1 MKRRPVIGISGSM
14 EPQKRKVFLL
24 QAYFD
29 AVSRAG
35 GLPVLLDPAADEQ
48 AIREYASLLDG
59 LMLAGGGDV
68 EPQHFGQDPIE
79 QLGETTPLRDRF
91 ELALLKEAARAGL
104 PVFGICRGLQVMN
117 VAAGGTLY
125 QDLKTQHPESG
136 FCLLEHKQQEAY
148 EIPSHEV
155 TIMQNSLLSSLN
167 AGAGDNAMV
176 NSMHHQA
183 IARVSPEYRVTAVG
197 RDGVIEA
204 IEHRSRQNW
213 FAVQWHPERL
223 EDRLSR
229 SLFETFVGFAAVYR
243 EEKV

>member
-1 MKRRPVIGISGSM
+1 MKCRPLIGISGSM
-14 EPQKRKVFLL
+14 EPEKKKVFLL

-29 AVSRAG
+29 AISRAG

-48 AIREYASLLDG
+48 AIREYAGLLDG

-68 EPQHFGQDPIE
+68 EPHHFGQEPIE

-91 ELALLKEAARAGL
+91 ELALLKEAAQMGL

-117 VAAGGTLY
+117 VSAGGTLY
-125 QDLKTQHPESG
+125 QDLKTQHPERGLS
-136 FCLLEHKQQEAY
+136 LMEHKQTAAY
-148 EIPSHEV
+148 EVPTHKV
-155 TIMQNSLLSSLN
+155 AIMQNSLLSSLY
-167 AGAGDNAMV
+167 AGDEDTAMV

-183 IARVSPEYRVTAVG
+183 IDRVSPEYRVTAVG
-197 RDGVIEA
+197 RDGVVEA
-204 IEHRSRQNW
+204 IEHRSRKNW

-229 SLFETFVGFAAVYR
+229 SLFETFVGFAAVHL
-243 EEKV
+243 EGKA